1 MWFKSKGV
9 ARGTA
14 AHMVLCRITPKI
26 LVAAQ
31 KSGAE
36 SRTYVDSGCAI
47 SIINTL
53 SLLVNVRQIKPI
65 VIQGVAGGEWTID
78 KAGDLHLPAV
88 CNDGVTLHDRG
99 EWTTLRRRLSCQP
112 AVSRPTAG

>member
-1 MWFKSKGV
+1 MLFKSKGV
-9 ARGTA
+9 ACRTA

-26 LVAAQ
+26 RVAAQ

-53 SLLVNVRQIKPI
+53 LLLVNVRQIKPI
-65 VIQGVAGGEWTID
+65 VIQGVTGELTIN
-78 KAGDLHLPAV
+78 KAGDLHLPAASV
-88 CNDGVTLHDRG
+88 SNDGVTSTIVVNGVLFD
-99 EWTTLRRRLSCQP
+99 EDSPVNLLSADQLL
-112 AVSRPTAG
+112 